1 MYRLYSSMYSPY
13 CPVQFFMLLSK
24 TFWRWALWIPSQ
36 LCATVF
42 WNCVGKG
49 ISAFT
54 NWLPYPPCPLP
65 ASKISCMGKVK
76 IRKFWPLNSFV
87 MAWTSRWVSFSPHR
101 SLTTWNKRFNKTLVY
116 IPSNIFKLRWRVY
129 LGSLAMLYSYWGDPN
144 MSQKNGIQQRVLGL
158 CRERQITAVQLA
170 HLASI
175 SQSTLHRILSGDNPN
190 PEIKTI
196 KKLCDALDITLGE
209 FFSTPEFDSLEQEIR

>member
-1 MYRLYSSMYSPY
+1 
-13 CPVQFFMLLSK
+13 
-24 TFWRWALWIPSQ
+24 
-36 LCATVF
+36 
-42 WNCVGKG
+42 
-49 ISAFT
+49 
-54 NWLPYPPCPLP
+54 
-65 ASKISCMGKVK
+65 
-76 IRKFWPLNSFV
+76 
-87 MAWTSRWVSFSPHR
+87 
-101 SLTTWNKRFNKTLVY
+101 
-116 IPSNIFKLRWRVY
+116 
-129 LGSLAMLYSYWGDPN
+129 

-175 SQSTLHRILSGDNPN
+175 SQSTLQRILSGDNPN